1 MDHRTLFYMNY
12 NGTDDEDE
20 VIWSIKP
27 WIIPSLAEETVM
39 AVVVFLVS
47 FFAEVYFGSAFT
59 PISGVT
65 LVVLTGL
72 GLALIWVI
80 NALHLLLIRSTSRF
94 TLRRN
99 CLKIQTGILIRETVV
114 VTAPN
119 FSDVIVMQSIM
130 GKIMGSGEMF
140 VRFHE
145 GGVREGKMSRVQ
157 NPFVVEKEI
166 RKIMSAK

>member
-1 MDHRTLFYMNY
+1 MNY
-12 NGTDDEDE
+12 NSAHNEDE

-39 AVVVFLVS
+39 AVIVFLVS
-47 FFAEVYFGSAFT
+47 FFAELYFGSAFT

-65 LVVLTGL
+65 LVVWTGL

-80 NALHLLLIRSTSRF
+80 NALHLLLVRSTSRF
-94 TLRRN
+94 TLRRDG
-99 CLKIQTGILIRETVV
+99 LKIQTGILIRETIVV
-114 VTAPN
+114 SALN

-145 GGVREGKMSRVQ
+145 DRVREGRMSRVQ
-157 NPFVVEKEI
+157 NPFVVEKDI
-166 RKIMSAK
+166 RKIMSVK